1 MDANLIRTT
10 DDFLTDKSKLGSISD
25 CGPALSLFSTSI
37 TFSVILCVNR
47 DQPWLSEAIESILSQ
62 EDPDFEFLIAANACT
77 DELWCKLVSFSEN
90 DSRIR
95 LFRSSVGQL
104 SFNLNLLADKA
115 HGEYLV
121 RMDADDVSE
130 PNRLRTLR
138 LALAREQVDVLGS
151 AVILI
156 DGKGREI
163 GVMQLPE
170 TPAAIKSALLTRT
183 AFCHPAVALR
193 RQFLLG
199 MRGYLGGY
207 VSEDTDLWLR
217 ALRAGASMKNLPD
230 PLLRYRIHENQSIAS
245 RLGYAEVASHWLREL
260 LITPSC
266 YTISGFSVALFKTLF
281 APMLPGARRYRRT
294 KAESQE

>member
-1 MDANLIRTT
+1 MVCN
-10 DDFLTDKSKLGSISD
+10 
-25 CGPALSLFSTSI
+25 PI
-37 TFSVILCVNR
+37 TFSVVMCVNR
-47 DQPWLSEAIESILSQ
+47 DQPWLSDAIESVLSQ
-62 EDPDFEFLIAANACT
+62 DDSDFEFLIAANACN
-77 DELWCKLVSFSEN
+77 DELWSKLASFGKD

-95 LFRSSVGQL
+95 LFRSNVGQL

-130 PNRLRTLR
+130 PNRLRILR
-138 LALAREQVDVLGS
+138 IALARRQFDILGS

-156 DGKGREI
+156 DAEGREI
-163 GVMQLPE
+163 GAMQLPE
-170 TPAAIKSALLTRT
+170 TEIAIKRALLTRT
-183 AFCHPAVALR
+183 AFCHPAVAIR

-217 ALRAGASMKNLPD
+217 ALRAGASMQNLRI
-230 PLLRYRIHENQSIAS
+230 PLLRYRVHGGQSIAS

-260 LITPSC
+260 LIAPSW
-266 YTISGFSVALFKTLF
+266 YATRGFGVALIKAIF
-281 APMLPGARRYRRT
+281 APMLPGIGRYRRV
-294 KAESQE
+294 KVESKNDFGEA

>member
-1 MDANLIRTT
+1 MAMSDL
-10 DDFLTDKSKLGSISD
+10 LTVNNGFADIAAP
-25 CGPALSLFSTSI
+25 GPTSNVVNRSI
-37 TFSVILCVNR
+37 TFSVVLCVNR
-47 DQPWLSEAIESILSQ
+47 YQRWLSEAIESILSQ
-62 EDPDFEFLIAANACT
+62 DDADFELLIAANACT
-77 DELWCKLVSFSEN
+77 DELWDVLSAFRLR

-95 LFRSSVGQL
+95 LFRSDVGQL
-104 SFNLNLLADKA
+104 AFNLNLLADKA

-156 DGKGREI
+156 DAGGREI
-163 GVMQLPE
+163 GTMQLPE
-170 TPAAIKSALLTRT
+170 TTAAIRSALPMRT

-193 RQFLLG
+193 RQFLLD
-199 MRGYLGGY
+199 MRGYLGGF

-217 ALRAGASMKNLPD
+217 ALRAGASMRNLPD
-230 PLLRYRIHENQSIAS
+230 ALLRYRIHENQSIAS

-260 LITPSC
+260 LIAPC
-266 YTISGFSVALFKTLF
+266 WYTVHGFIIALGKSLF
-281 APMLPGARRYRRT
+281 APMLPGARRYRSS
-294 KAESQE
+294 KVEKS

>member
-1 MDANLIRTT
+1 MIILVGN
-10 DDFLTDKSKLGSISD
+10 
-25 CGPALSLFSTSI
+25 PI
-37 TFSVILCVNR
+37 TFSVVMCVNR
-47 DQPWLSEAIESILSQ
+47 DQSWLSEAIESILSQ
-62 EDPDFEFLIAANACT
+62 DDSDFEFLIAANACN
-77 DELWCKLVSFSEN
+77 DELWNKLHLFGRN

-95 LFRSSVGQL
+95 IFRSDIGQL

-138 LALAREQVDVLGS
+138 LALARRQFDILGS

-156 DGKGREI
+156 DGEGREI
-163 GVMQLPE
+163 GAMHLPE
-170 TPAAIKSALLTRT
+170 TEIAIKRALLTRT
-183 AFCHPAVALR
+183 AFCHPAVAIR

-217 ALRAGASMKNLPD
+217 ALRAGASMQNLQI
-230 PLLRYRIHENQSIAS
+230 PLLRYRVHGGQSIAS

-266 YTISGFSVALFKTLF
+266 YATRGFVVALFKAIF
-281 APMLPGARRYRRT
+281 APMLPGIRRYRRVKVET
-294 KAESQE
+294 KNDFGEA